1 MIKKIKFLP
10 VIILATMYLVG
21 FLFAF
26 SGDLI
31 TQIQTIRQHNQV
43 NKKNNIETISLSL
56 SKWNDLDDKHEIKIK
71 KHYFDVVSHSIVGS
85 NVILKVVKD
94 HFESEMRVA
103 FSQVFNKNNFPNRD
117 KKKTKILSNQ
127 ITSEFTSNWFA
138 KNDYPLFQT
147 KNFKSNFDLKTNSFI
162 FLIQKPPCV

>member
-10 VIILATMYLVG
+10 VIILATIYLVG

-31 TQIQTIRQHNQV
+31 TQIQTIRQHNQI
-43 NKKNNIETISLSL
+43 NKKNHLETISLSL
-56 SKWNDLDDKHEIKIK
+56 SQWNDLDDKHEIKIDK
-71 KHYFDVVSHSIVGS
+71 VYYDVVSHSIVGS

-94 HFESEMRVA
+94 HFESEIRVFFA
-103 FSQVFNKNNFPNRD
+103 QVFHKNKLPNSE
-117 KKKTKILSNQ
+117 KKKVNFLTSQIIVDSQSIYNAKKGFEEIL
-127 ITSEFTSNWFA
+127 I
-138 KNDYPLFQT
+138 

>member
-21 FLFAF
+21 FVFAF

-31 TQIQTIRQHNQV
+31 QQIQTVRQHKQV

-56 SKWNDLDDKHEIKIK
+56 SQWSNLSDKHEIKIDK
-71 KHYFDVVSHSIVGS
+71 VYYDVVSHSIVGS
-85 NVILKVVKD
+85 NIILKVVKD
-94 HFESEMRVA
+94 HFESEIRVFFA
-103 FSQVFNKNNFPNRD
+103 QVFHKNKLPNSE
-117 KKKTKILSNQ
+117 KKKVNFLTSQIAVDSQSIYNAKKGFEEILV
-127 ITSEFTSNWFA
+127 
-138 KNDYPLFQT
+138 